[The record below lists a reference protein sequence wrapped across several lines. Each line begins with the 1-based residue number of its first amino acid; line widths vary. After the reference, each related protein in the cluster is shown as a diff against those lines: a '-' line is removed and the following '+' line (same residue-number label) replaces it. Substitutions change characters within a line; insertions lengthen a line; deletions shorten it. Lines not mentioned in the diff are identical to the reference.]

1 MVDDD
6 PGLLKA
12 LGRLLTELGY
22 RVELFASG
30 EAFMNASGSLEA
42 TCLII
47 DINLGDGSGLDL
59 ARRLAKLGAAVPI
72 IFMTGGQ
79 DDVIRT
85 QCLDFG
91 CVAFLLKP
99 FTEDRLVAAIAE
111 AVQGATPPPWTH
123 RAIAP

>member
-1 MVDDD
+1 MVAVVDDD

-30 EAFMNASGSLEA
+30 EALMNARASFEA
-42 TCLII
+42 TCLVI

-59 ARRLAKLGAAVPI
+59 ARRLDNFGVAVPI

-79 DDVIRT
+79 DDAIRAE
-85 QCLDFG
+85 CLDFG
-91 CVAFLLKP
+91 CAAFLLKP
-99 FTEDRLVAAIAE
+99 FTEERLTEAIAE
-111 AVQGATPPPWTH
+111 AIRPRLNTA
-123 RAIAP
+123 

>member
-1 MVDDD
+1 MKRPHVVAVVDDD
-6 PGLLKA
+6 PSLRKA
-12 LGRLLTELGY
+12 LARLLTTLGY

-30 EAFMNASGSLEA
+30 EAVMNASGSLEA

-59 ARRLAKLGAAVPI
+59 ARRLADFGLAIPI

-79 DDVIRT
+79 DDTIRA
-85 QCLDFG
+85 QCLNFG

-99 FTEDRLVAAIAE
+99 FSEEHLTEAIAE
-111 AVQGATPPPWTH
+111 AIRPRLNAG
-123 RAIAP
+123 